1 MNDSVKG
8 GEIMRAI
15 DILFDEIDKINS
27 EIKSEETTFKKVLLA
42 LKIRKIVNIIEDMD
56 RLQMDDGYGYVPR
69 DFHYNE
75 KDYI

>member
-1 MNDSVKG
+1 MKG

-15 DILFDEIDKINS
+15 DILFNEIDKINS

-42 LKIRKIVNIIEDMD
+42 LKIRKIVDIIEDMD